1 MSEWNV
7 FYRAFLDYKKKTAED
22 KNIKRLCDSIKA
34 ASADDDCLESVR
46 TY

>member
-22 KNIKRLCDSIKA
+22 KNIKRL
-34 ASADDDCLESVR
+34 LTLTLRHSV
-46 TY
+46 YLF